1 MAKKSK
7 RYRAM
12 DQKRTANA
20 VSLAQG
26 VDVLK
31 SFLAAGAGKFDQTV
45 EIHLRLGVDPKQAD
59 QLVRGSVVLP
69 HGIGRSQR
77 VIVFAKGNLA
87 EAAQAA
93 GADEVGQE
101 QLAQKIKEGW
111 TEFDVCIAA
120 PDMMGL
126 VGPLGKVLGPR
137 GLMPSPRA
145 GTVTADVAK
154 VVREY
159 KAGKVEFRND
169 AGGNVHAVVGKMS
182 FSADK
187 LRDNIQ
193 AFLDYINS
201 LKPASIKGTYIRTI
215 AICATMSPSVRIAA

>member
-1 MAKKSK
+1 MPKKSK

-20 VSLAQG
+20 VSLSQG

-31 SFLAAGAGKFDQTV
+31 SFLTAGAGKFDQTV

-77 VIVFAKGNLA
+77 VIVFAKGVLA
-87 EAAQAA
+87 DAAQAA

-101 QLAQKIKEGW
+101 QLAQKIKEGF

-145 GTVTADVAK
+145 GTVTPDVAK

-201 LKPASIKGTYIRTI
+201 LKPATIKGTYIRTI